1 MSFLRIV
8 VTKVLD
14 LLLLIAGEVIATTS
28 DGHICASSSAGFSWF
43 KRMQKAED
51 FENFV
56 VFGQMNFE
64 DFVFFCR
71 KNFEERKQIT
81 IFAQE
86 K

>member
-1 MSFLRIV
+1 M
-8 VTKVLD
+8 
-14 LLLLIAGEVIATTS
+14 LIRMNLFAYLKIIFEKNPNY
-28 DGHICASSSAGFSWF
+28 ASSSAGFSWF